1 MMRVPNEGQRDPK
14 EVDLKEGGR
23 GAGCQP
29 VGSPINLNNT
39 GTRLSENNTGTQSQV
54 FPVSIRDNV
63 YSLTLSEMTDLHGQ
77 VWTQLHN
84 R

>member
-1 MMRVPNEGQRDPK
+1 MMSVPNKGQK
-14 EVDLKEGGR
+14 EVDSNEGAG
-23 GAGCQP
+23 GAGCQL

-39 GTRLSENNTGTQSQV
+39 GTRQTGINNNAGTQSQV
-54 FPVSIRDNV
+54 FPIIIKDNV
-63 YSLTLSEMTDLHGQ
+63 YSLTLMEMTDLHGQ

>member
-1 MMRVPNEGQRDPK
+1 MMSVPNEVQ
-14 EVDLKEGGR
+14 GGG

-29 VGSPINLNNT
+29 VGSPINLNNAV
-39 GTRLSENNTGTQSQV
+39 TRHSENNTGTQSQV
-54 FPVSIRDNV
+54 FPISIKEHT
-63 YSLTLSEMTDLHGQ
+63 YSLTLQEMTDLHGQ